1 MKNIYK
7 NSLLFIIFI
16 VLLLFRGTF
25 LKLFNKN
32 FQENINETALKLEN
46 DNLKQE
52 LSNYLK
58 DIDTTK
64 YLNYDY
70 KISRIMFTNFNNLY
84 NTGLVLLGDKN
95 GIKIQDLVFN
105 DDGLIGIISKVYQ
118 NTSVVDIITGT
129 KELSVRINNSYGIL
143 SNYNI
148 IDKTFN
154 IDKIDNYEDIKVG
167 DAVYTSGL
175 GIYKDNIY
183 IGKVMAIHKDEFGLE
198 QNITITSNVSFDNLN
213 YVVILRGN
221 NP

>member
-70 KISRIMFTNFNNLY
+70 KISRIIFTNFNDLY
-84 NTGLVLLGDKN
+84 NTGLVLVGKSD
-95 GIKIQDLVFN
+95 GIKKGDLVMN
-105 DDGLIGIISKVYQ
+105 DDGLIGIIREVRPNS
-118 NTSVVDIITGT
+118 SVVDIITGT
-129 KELSVRINNSYGIL
+129 KELSVKINDTYGIL
-143 SNYNI
+143 SNYNKLDEVFTI
-148 IDKTFN
+148 S
-154 IDKIDNYEDIKVG
+154 KIDNYENIKVG
-167 DAVYTSGL
+167 DKVYTSGL
-175 GIYKDNIY
+175 GEFKPGIFVGN
-183 IGKVMAIHKDEFGLE
+183 VVAIHKDEFGLE
-198 QNITITSNVSFDNLN
+198 QNITMSSDISFNNLN
-213 YVVILRGN
+213 YVIILSGN
-221 NP
+221 NL